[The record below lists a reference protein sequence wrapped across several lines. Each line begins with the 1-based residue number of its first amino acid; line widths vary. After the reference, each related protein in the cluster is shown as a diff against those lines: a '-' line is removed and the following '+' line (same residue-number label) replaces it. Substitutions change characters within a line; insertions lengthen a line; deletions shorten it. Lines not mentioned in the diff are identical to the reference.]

1 MRSFSIELML
11 NEIKKILPVL
21 AITYAGFFVTYALN
35 KYLVTHLEL
44 EGLGDFNIGL
54 SLAGIFAG
62 ILTYGGNASIKKFIP
77 IYIQDKNFGAIV
89 GCLKYYSKTIL
100 GLSGLLILF
109 YFFADFGFSFY
120 ELESLRHEAL
130 EIVLLAPLLAF
141 GMLFGSTLQALHK
154 DKLAII
160 PDKLIKPGLF
170 WLVCFVWLF
179 IYGSPDLS
187 QVILIAFFV
196 LLATLLIEIYLVKRT
211 IPFDLTSV
219 VPTLSRAEWN
229 KVGLPILYTAMATSF
244 LIRIDILSLEILHT
258 SEAEI
263 GVFSLLIFIASIIWL
278 NFVSVCNVFT
288 PRISEAG
295 KDSILIQQIY
305 NKALSIIIGSNIVV
319 GMLIWFFSKE
329 ILLSFSPEMLA
340 YEFWLYVIVAGAC
353 INSCLELSSFFLRF
367 SGHQNIAKRNT
378 TISLILNLILTPI
391 LILLYGMPG
400 AIIALIIAN
409 FVRGVSNGYMMKK
422 NLSVNPLVSV

>member
-1 MRSFSIELML
+1 ML
-11 NEIKKILPVL
+11 KDIKKIFPVL
-21 AITYAGFFVTYALN
+21 IITYLGFFITYGLN
-35 KYLVTHLEL
+35 QYLATHLEL

-77 IYIQDKNFGAIV
+77 VYIQDKNFGAIA

-100 GLSGLLILF
+100 GLSGLLIVF
-109 YFFADFGFSFY
+109 YFIANFGFSYY
-120 ELESLRHEAL
+120 ELESLQHEAV

-141 GMLFGSTLQALHK
+141 GMIFGSTLQALHK

-170 WLVCFVWLF
+170 WLACFIWLYV
-179 IYGSPDLS
+179 YGSPNLS
-187 QVILIAFFV
+187 EVILIAFFV
-196 LLATLLIEIYLVKRT
+196 LLLTLFIEIYFVKKT
-211 IPFDLTSV
+211 IPFNIASV
-219 VPTLSRAEWN
+219 VPAISKTEWN
-229 KVGLPILYTAMATSF
+229 QVGLPLLYTAMATSF

-278 NFVSVCNVFT
+278 NFVSICNVFT
-288 PRISEAG
+288 PGISEAG
-295 KDSILIQQIY
+295 KDSKLMQQIY
-305 NKALSIIIGSNIVV
+305 NKALAIIIGSNIVV

-329 ILLSFSPEMLA
+329 ILLSFSPEMIA

-353 INSCLELSSFFLRF
+353 INSCLELASFFLRF
-367 SGHQNIAKRNT
+367 SGHQKIAKRNT
-378 TISLILNLILTPI
+378 TFSLILNLILTPI

-400 AIIALIIAN
+400 AIIALIVAN
-409 FVRGVSNGYMMKK
+409 FLRGVSNGYMMKK
-422 NLSVNPLVSV
+422 NMSVKPLIGF